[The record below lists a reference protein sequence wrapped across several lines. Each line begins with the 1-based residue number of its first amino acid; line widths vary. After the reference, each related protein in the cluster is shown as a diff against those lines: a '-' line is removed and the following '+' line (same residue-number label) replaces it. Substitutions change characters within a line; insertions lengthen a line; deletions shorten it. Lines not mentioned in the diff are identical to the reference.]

1 MRLTDI
7 TPPYCSGCFGQ
18 YHISHIDFE
27 SDWDGPIMNSD
38 GLRVSID
45 ELILCERCVRA
56 AYELLP
62 KEENKTI
69 EKLEN
74 QLKETKASNKKLS
87 TYNRQLETTIASKP

>member
-18 YHISHIDFE
+18 YHTPHVDFE
-27 SDWDGPIMNSD
+27 SDWDGPVMNKD
-38 GLRVSID
+38 GLRVTID
-45 ELILCERCVRA
+45 DLILCENCVRA

-62 KEENKTI
+62 KTEDTAV
-69 EKLEN
+69 EKLN
-74 QLKETKASNKKLS
+74 TQLKEAKASNKKLT